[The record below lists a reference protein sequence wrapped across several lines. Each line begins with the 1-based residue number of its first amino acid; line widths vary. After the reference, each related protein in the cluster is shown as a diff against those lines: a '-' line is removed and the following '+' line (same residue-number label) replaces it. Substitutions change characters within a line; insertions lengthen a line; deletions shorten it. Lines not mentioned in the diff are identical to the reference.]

1 MAFEKE
7 NWASSS
13 LPPSPSSPSSV
24 VSLAQH
30 VAAIRAHVDAL
41 ARVSPRE
48 LDGAG
53 ALALFDGVFELSD
66 RMQAIAV
73 RALPVVE
80 AGRGGSVWSRPRS
93 SPPPQ
98 RPARYAARH

>member
-13 LPPSPSSPSSV
+13 LPPSLSSPSSV

-41 ARVSPRE
+41 ALVSPRE

-53 ALALFDGVFELSD
+53 ALALFDGVLELSD

-73 RALPVVE
+73 RVLPV
-80 AGRGGSVWSRPRS
+80 GRGGSPWSRPRS

-98 RPARYAARH
+98 RPVRYAAQH

>member
-13 LPPSPSSPSSV
+13 LPLSPSSPSSV
-24 VSLAQH
+24 VSLAQRL
-30 VAAIRAHVDAL
+30 ARIRSELDAL
-41 ARVSPRE
+41 AEVSSRE

-73 RALPVVE
+73 RVLPV
-80 AGRGGSVWSRPRS
+80 GRSRSAWSRPRS

-98 RPARYAARH
+98 RPARYAAQR

>member
-30 VAAIRAHVDAL
+30 VAAVRAQVDAL
-41 ARVSPRE
+41 ALVS
-48 LDGAG
+48 
-53 ALALFDGVFELSD
+53 S
-66 RMQAIAV
+66 
-73 RALPVVE
+73 
-80 AGRGGSVWSRPRS
+80 
-93 SPPPQ
+93 
-98 RPARYAARH
+98 